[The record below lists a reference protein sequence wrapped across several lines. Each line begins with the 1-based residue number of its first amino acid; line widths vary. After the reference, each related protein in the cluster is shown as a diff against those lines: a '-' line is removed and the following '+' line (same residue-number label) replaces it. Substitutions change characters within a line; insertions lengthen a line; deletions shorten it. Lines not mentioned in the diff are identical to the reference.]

1 MTSFIFINIFNTG
14 TNPVT
19 MQVPLERFQ
28 KFIRNYNKNGTI
40 AIEKM
45 RLKCFT
51 LESSYTDKKLEL
63 QQRMDMSSILRP
75 VDFEKLKIDIKNL
88 TNTLDEKTANMMGL
102 KSINGNISVQ
112 LVDER
117 RQLTSLEDH
126 LHGYKEKCKSYR
138 QETEEMCEK
147 IVKIEEDIKNWN
159 NLVDELNEKVR
170 SYAAPSFE
178 DYFQL
183 KIQLRNTRKEENR
196 LQRKKNIALIK
207 LKNLRHKLGVAN
219 TARQNSI

>member
-1 MTSFIFINIFNTG
+1 MHFRILG

-28 KFIRNYNKNGTI
+28 KFIRNYNKNGQI

-51 LESSYTDKKLEL
+51 LESNYTDKKLEL

-75 VDFEKLKIDIKNL
+75 VDFEQLKIDIK
-88 TNTLDEKTANMMGL
+88 TLSSSLLEKTANMMGL

-117 RQLTSLEDH
+117 RQLLALEDR
-126 LHGYKEKCKSYR
+126 LRSYREKCKTYR
-138 QETEEMCEK
+138 REIEQMCEK
-147 IVKIEEDIKNWN
+147 IVKIENDIAHWTNV
-159 NLVDELNEKVR
+159 VDELNEKIR
-170 SYAAPSFE
+170 CYSAPSFE

-183 KIQLRNTRKEENR
+183 KIQLRNTLKEENR
-196 LQRKKNIALIK
+196 LKRKRNIALIK
-207 LKNLRHKLGVAN
+207 LKNLRHKSSAVN
-219 TARQNSI
+219 AR